1 MIFTCSSR
9 SRFPRSPEPSF
20 LPPRQEP
27 PTANRNPSK
36 MSLQPNK
43 ADCMQILL
51 TDGEAQIDQTAQ
63 WRDFS
68 RNWCLP
74 TEPASECTEPMT
86 VGRQC
91 YELWKPRHAFMGTN
105 GAVRIS
111 KLQTLGNSVSTGNA
125 MFRICLAS

>member
-1 MIFTCSSR
+1 
-9 SRFPRSPEPSF
+9 
-20 LPPRQEP
+20 
-27 PTANRNPSK
+27 
-36 MSLQPNK
+36 
-43 ADCMQILL
+43 MQILL

-63 WRDFS
+63 WGDVS
-68 RNWCLP
+68 RNRCLP

-91 YELWKPRHAFMGTN
+91 YELWKPRHAFMSPN

-125 MFRICLAS
+125 MFRICLGS